1 MIIRTI
7 TIKERMITMAVET
20 LIKAEILE
28 EMETLMVAIGNRC
41 FLSQLCH
48 FTL

>member
-1 MIIRTI
+1 
-7 TIKERMITMAVET
+7 
-20 LIKAEILE
+20 LE

-48 FTL
+48 FTLWYSISKEIL